1 LPPRTQLVS
10 LAALL
15 AILIDVNFL
24 DVYIAREKMPTEE
37 EKKASAEFG
46 FNPVSRRWVKKT
58 SDTWLRLVKAGVVGE
73 DPELLEALTLK
84 RRETVRAK
92 NQAAV
97 ERRAK
102 QMVATAEPAGRSPEP
117 KAVAPKKDRAEVRR
131 RVIKAALDHQ
141 SELDGCLDDEE
152 LEERLRRLLVTPR
165 AKPRRATHTRHFVDD
180 TYDDE
185 ETSDY

>member
-1 LPPRTQLVS
+1 MS
-10 LAALL
+10 
-15 AILIDVNFL
+15 
-24 DVYIAREKMPTEE
+24 TEE
-37 EKKASAEFG
+37 EKKSRPQEFG

-84 RRETVRAK
+84 RRETVRKK

-102 QMVATAEPAGRSPEP
+102 QLAAPSAAPKQASADSEVAPSAKP
-117 KAVAPKKDRAEVRR
+117 KPAPKKADRAEVRR
-131 RVIKAALDHQ
+131 RVVQVALDNQ
-141 SELDGCLDDEE
+141 SELDGCQDDDE
-152 LEERLRRLLVTPR
+152 LEERLRRLLLAPS
-165 AKPRRATHTRHFVDD
+165 AKPRRARHHAASDD
-180 TYDDE
+180 EE

>member
-1 LPPRTQLVS
+1 
-10 LAALL
+10 
-15 AILIDVNFL
+15 
-24 DVYIAREKMPTEE
+24 MPTEE
-37 EKKASAEFG
+37 EKKSRPQEFG

-92 NQAAV
+92 NRAAV

-102 QMVATAEPAGRSPEP
+102 QMTAELKPEKPEP

-141 SELDGCLDDEE
+141 SELDGCQDDEE
-152 LEERLRRLLVTPR
+152 LEGRLRRLLVPTGR
-165 AKPRRATHTRHFVDD
+165 HASQRRRHATHARHFVDSAS
-180 TYDDE
+180 DD
-185 ETSDY
+185 ETSDTEY